1 MTLSSCC
8 GEMRAEQR
16 EGGSGGKRKSSAASQ
31 KEREK
36 ERERERGRENER
48 TGAIVI
54 LSHYHLD

>member
-8 GEMRAEQR
+8 GEMRAEQW
-16 EGGSGGKRKSSAASQ
+16 EGGSGGREKARPRARK
-31 KEREK
+31 REK
-36 ERERERGRENER
+36 ERERERERER